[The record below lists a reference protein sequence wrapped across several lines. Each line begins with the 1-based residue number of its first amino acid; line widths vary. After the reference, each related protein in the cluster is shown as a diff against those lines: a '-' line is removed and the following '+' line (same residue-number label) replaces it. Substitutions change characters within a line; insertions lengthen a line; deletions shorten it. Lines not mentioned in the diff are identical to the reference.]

1 VSRQH
6 GEPKTFE
13 EKVSAHLHEA
23 KSQIEAIE
31 ASAKGELAQAEV
43 DAIKSLKKQRQEIEK
58 KSQDLKTSGGAKAAQ
73 ITAEIEADIAK
84 FNAAVEQFG
93 AKLKSKSATK

>member
-1 VSRQH
+1 MSRH
-6 GEPKTFE
+6 HAEPKTFE

-31 ASAKGELAQAEV
+31 AGTKGELAQAEV

-58 KSQDLKTSGGAKAAQ
+58 KSRDLKTSGEEKAAQ
-73 ITAEIEADIAK
+73 IKAEIEADIAK
-84 FNAAVEQFG
+84 FNATVEQFG

>member
-1 VSRQH
+1 MSRH
-6 GEPKTFE
+6 HVEPKTFE
-13 EKVSAHLHEA
+13 EKVSSHLHEA

-43 DAIKSLKKQRQEIEK
+43 DAVKSLKKQRHEIEK
-58 KSQDLKTSGGAKAAQ
+58 KSQDLKTSGDGKAAQ
-73 ITAEIEADIAK
+73 IKAEIEADIAK

>member
-1 VSRQH
+1 MSRH
-6 GEPKTFE
+6 HAEPKTFE

-31 ASAKGELAQAEV
+31 ASAKGKLAQADV
-43 DAIKSLKKQRQEIEK
+43 DAINSLKTQRQEIDK
-58 KSQDLKTSGGAKAAQ
+58 KSQHLKTSGEAKAAQ
-73 ITAEIEADIAK
+73 IKAEIEADIAK

>member
-1 VSRQH
+1 MSRH
-6 GEPKTFE
+6 HVEPKTFE
-13 EKVSAHLHEA
+13 EKVSSHLHEA

-31 ASAKGELAQAEV
+31 ASAQGELAQAEV
-43 DAIKSLKKQRQEIEK
+43 DAVKSLKKQRHEIEK
-58 KSQDLKTSGGAKAAQ
+58 KSQDLKTSGDGKTAQ
-73 ITAEIEADIAK
+73 IKAEIEADIAK